1 MSPAACEGVWPCAN
15 SSLDLVKRSVNRGR
29 QGAIAGRLLQL
40 AQMTYY
46 ARVVFE
52 TNASVAERYDDVNAA
67 RGWIEAE
74 KNASPESFRLGQ
86 IFEGSQVRQIVATC
100 DSEGW
105 HPP

>member
-1 MSPAACEGVWPCAN
+1 
-15 SSLDLVKRSVNRGR
+15 
-29 QGAIAGRLLQL
+29 
-40 AQMTYY
+40 MTYY

-52 TNASVAERYDDVNAA
+52 TNASVAERHDDVSAA

-105 HPP
+105 HSSSSYKSMCMLEHGPLP

>member
-1 MSPAACEGVWPCAN
+1 
-15 SSLDLVKRSVNRGR
+15 
-29 QGAIAGRLLQL
+29 
-40 AQMTYY
+40 MTYY

-52 TNASVAERYDDVNAA
+52 TNASAAERHDDVSAA

-105 HPP
+105 HSSSGDVGVMETR